1 MRNPFKRTKDDVTQA
16 EELGKLKSLIDG
28 WFQDYQPIHDEM
40 TRYLKRYTGKWYSDN
55 LEQGDSKI
63 FANMLFATVQT
74 VAPLLTDN
82 QPIWAARARQ
92 PYMQNYMAAHSL
104 ALEYLWDKLE
114 LGMKLF
120 KWVLDALLMKM
131 GIAKVRFDPDT
142 DEVAVDVVDPRNYFQ
157 APGYEDNWDV
167 PLCGTRERKPL
178 SWIRMAFPEKGAEV
192 KPDDD
197 PKFDDGSVLDFELHT
212 KYAAVYEV
220 WFKDASMER
229 YFVDEEGEE
238 TQDKKAE
245 ERQRAKYPNGRVK
258 VFAGEVLLSDKP
270 YSYRHKK
277 PPYVI
282 LYDYL
287 IPHEWIGMGEGDQM
301 EELNISLN
309 FVLQL
314 LDKWITNY
322 CDPPWLADVNA
333 GFNMETLKE
342 EIKKGGAVF
351 EVDMRAV
358 DEPLKKVRTNEP
370 ANVLGDFIGVLMK
383 MMEHITGATDITKGL
398 TTKVQEQSATE
409 ISTLMESAYTRTRQ
423 RVRNLEAFI
432 KRLLYLMLE
441 IQQQF
446 YMEVRQFSRRD
457 EDSVE
462 WFQVSNNRQFAGST
476 VRSPQPEMLTEEE
489 KQQEDDHYR
498 QFIEAYG
505 DVDEVYA
512 EFDLE
517 VQTNSTLPMDR
528 QSLANLFLRL
538 LQQAQGSPV
547 TALPMWEATL
557 ERLQVPKWKEIVDK
571 MKKMMEAEK
580 QGAQQ

>member
-1 MRNPFKRTKDDVTQA
+1 MKNPFKRSKEDATQA
-16 EELGKLKSLIDG
+16 EELGKLRSLIDG
-28 WFQDYQPIHDEM
+28 WFHDYKDIHEEM
-40 TRYLKRYTGKWYSDN
+40 GRYLKRYTGKWYSDQ
-55 LEQGDSKI
+55 LEKGDSKV

-74 VAPLLTDN
+74 IAPLLTDN

-92 PYMQNYMAAHSL
+92 SYMQNYMSAHSL
-104 ALEYLWDKLE
+104 GLEYLWDKLE

-120 KWVLDALLMKM
+120 KWVLDALVMKI

-157 APGYEDNWDV
+157 APGYEDNWDA

-178 SWIRMAFPEKGAEV
+178 SWIRMAFPDKGGKV

-197 PKFDDGSVLDFELHT
+197 PKFDENSVLDIELHA

-220 WFKDASMER
+220 WFRDAAMEK
-229 YFVDEEGEE
+229 YFVDEEGKETSEKGEE
-238 TQDKKAE
+238 KL
-245 ERQRAKYPNGRVK
+245 RAKYPHGRVK
-258 VFAGEVLLSDKP
+258 VFAGDVLLEDKP
-270 YSYRHKK
+270 YTYRHNK

-287 IPHEWIGMGEGDQM
+287 IPHEWIGMGEGDQI

-309 FVLQL
+309 FVLSL
-314 LDKWITNY
+314 LDRWMVNY
-322 CDPPWLADVNA
+322 CDPPWLVDSNA
-333 GFNMETLKE
+333 GLNMETVKSELKA
-342 EIKKGGAVF
+342 GGAVF
-351 EVDMRAV
+351 EVDMRAS
-358 DEPLKKVRTNEP
+358 DEPIKKVRTTEP
-370 ANVLGDFIGVLMK
+370 ARMLGEFIGVLMK
-383 MMEHITGATDITKGL
+383 MMEHITGATDITKGM
-398 TTKVQEQSATE
+398 TGKAQEQSATE
-409 ISTLMESAYTRTRQ
+409 ISTLIESAYTRTRQ
-423 RVRNLEAFI
+423 RIRNLEAFI

-446 YMEVRQFSRRD
+446 YTETRSFSRRD

-462 WFQVSNNRQFAGST
+462 WYQLSNSKDFAAST
-476 VRSPQPEMLTEEE
+476 IQNPQPELQSPEE
-489 KQQEDDHYR
+489 QQEEAKAYR
-498 QFIEAYG
+498 EFIEHYG
-505 DVDEVYA
+505 EVEEVYA

-538 LQQAQGSPV
+538 LQQATGSPV
-547 TALPMWEATL
+547 TSLPIWEATL

-571 MKKMMEAEK
+571 MKKLWEAQSQ